1 MKNLESII
9 PVNDTLT
16 SEMEKICGGNT
27 PVADEPVV
35 YCNSDGVV
43 NGAQCTSNLEVPI
56 F

>member
-16 SEMEKICGGNT
+16 SEMENICGGNT
-27 PVADEPVV
+27 PIADEPVIV
-35 YCNSDGVV
+35 CSGDGVV
-43 NGAQCTSNLEVPI
+43 KGSQSKNNLEVPI